1 MPVARTLSLDELN
14 EAVRMPNIDLQN
26 VDNIVLVMLI
36 YGGVVLIAFW
46 LAMVLWAFR
55 DMRARSRDRLAQ
67 LQVAALV
74 AVLTLP
80 GLFIYLLLRPRE
92 TLAESYE
99 RSLEEEALLQ
109 EIEDKPN
116 CPGCGQRTQ
125 TNWQVCP
132 NCHTKLKKPCVA
144 CGKTLELAWNI
155 CPYCATGQPTYA
167 TDPIGID
174 LNPSYADTSM
184 AVARPSRRRS
194 VTRDPVSRGSASQV
208 SQQTGSTDSLEFVD
222 SEDYR

>member
-1 MPVARTLSLDELN
+1 MPEFNLE
-14 EAVRMPNIDLQN
+14 N
-26 VDNIVLVMLI
+26 VDNIVLVVLI

-46 LAMVLWAFR
+46 LAMVVWAFR

-67 LQVAALV
+67 LQVAVLV
-74 AVLTLP
+74 AILTLP

-92 TLAESYE
+92 TLAEAYE

-132 NCHTKLKKPCVA
+132 NCHTKLKKPCIA

-167 TDPIGID
+167 TDPIGLD
-174 LNPSYADTSM
+174 PGTGYTDTSM

-194 VTRDPVSRGSASQV
+194 VTRDPVSRGSTSQT
-208 SQQTGSTDSLEFVD
+208 SQQTGSTGSLEFVD
-222 SEDYR
+222 SEDYN